1 MEGKITILWLVEGIS
16 VLKMQNRIGR
26 CPESNFLCIFYGY
39 ANMLI
44 ELTPSTPL
52 FGREG
57 ICEDPEIIFLSIDYL
72 KAFL

>member
-16 VLKMQNRIGR
+16 VLKEQNRIGR

-44 ELTPSTPL
+44 ELTP
-52 FGREG
+52 F
-57 ICEDPEIIFLSIDYL
+57 DPSLRKRGDL
-72 KAFL
+72 